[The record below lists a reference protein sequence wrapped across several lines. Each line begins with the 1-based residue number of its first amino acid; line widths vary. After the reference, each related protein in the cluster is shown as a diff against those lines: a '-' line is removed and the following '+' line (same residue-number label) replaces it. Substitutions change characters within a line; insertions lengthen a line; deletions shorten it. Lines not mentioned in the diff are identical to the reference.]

1 MIAKYC
7 ACRSLLPFLV
17 VLFGAANSHTSA
29 RDALSPYL
37 EMKGIKNL
45 DEQDVIVAKQKLMF
59 YQFGWAALVLTC
71 IPIIGT
77 FFAFT
82 NTVAAAL
89 WAIDLEKQQFNLM
102 TDAPSGKRSS

>member
-1 MIAKYC
+1 M
-7 ACRSLLPFLV
+7 LPFLV
-17 VLFGAANSHTSA
+17 VLFGAANSHTAA

-37 EMKGIKNL
+37 EMKGITSL

-59 YQFGWAALVLTC
+59 YQFGWAALIFSC
-71 IPIIGT
+71 IPIVGT

-89 WAIDLEKQQFNLM
+89 WAIDLEKEQFNLM
-102 TDAPSGKRSS
+102 TDAGKRSS